1 MNFSLLLSFV
11 SRQKKERCNTNVTCM
26 TSPCNLKPRPLHPE
40 ITYTTFFMETI
51 YLCIIIFLFVLAV
64 FDLIVGVSN
73 DAVNF
78 LNSAVGAKAASFK
91 TILFIA
97 GIGIFIG
104 ASLSNGMMDIA
115 RHGIYQPEHFYFAEI
130 MCILLAVMLTDVV
143 LLDVF
148 NSMGMP
154 TSTTVS
160 LVFELLGGTFALS
173 LIKVNNDAT
182 LALGDLINTDKALS
196 VIMAIFVSVAIAF
209 FFGML
214 VQWLARIVFTF
225 NYTKNIKYSI
235 GLFGGIAATSI
246 IYFMLIKGLKDS
258 SFMTPENKQW
268 IQDNTLLLIA
278 SFFVFFTALMQVLHW
293 LKVNVFKVVVLMGT
307 FALALAF
314 AGNDLVNF
322 IGVPLA
328 GYSSFIDYTT
338 NGAGASPD
346 SFLMTSLLG
355 PAKTPWY
362 FLIGAGAIMVY
373 ALCTSKKAHN
383 VIKTSVDL
391 SRQDE
396 GEESFGSTPIA
407 RTLVRFS
414 MTIANGLSKV
424 MPESGK
430 RWIETRF
437 QKDEAIIADGAAFDL
452 VRASINLVLAGLL
465 IALGTSLKLPLSTT
479 YVPFMVAM
487 GTSLAD
493 RAWGRDSAVFR
504 ITGVL
509 SVIGGWFITA
519 GAAFTICFFVTFVI
533 HFGGT
538 IAIIALI
545 GLAVFMLIRSQVMY
559 KKRKEKEKGNATIK
573 QLMQSTDNMEILE
586 LLRKHTREELG
597 KILEFTED
605 NFERTV
611 TAFLHEN
618 LRGLRRAMGSVK
630 FEKQLIKQM
639 KRTGTLAM
647 CRLDNNTVLE
657 KGLYYYQGNDFASEL
672 VYSVGRLCEPCL
684 EHIDNNFKPLDT
696 IQKGEFADVT
706 EDIVYLLQVCRHKLE
721 NNNYNNFEEDIHKAN
736 DLNGQLAHLKR
747 EELQRIQSQSGS
759 IKVSMV
765 YLTMIQEAQNIVTY
779 SINLMKVSRKFQ
791 AEE

>member
-1 MNFSLLLSFV
+1 
-11 SRQKKERCNTNVTCM
+11 
-26 TSPCNLKPRPLHPE
+26 
-40 ITYTTFFMETI
+40 METI
-51 YLCIIIFLFVLAV
+51 YLCIIVFLFVLAM

-78 LNSAVGAKAASFK
+78 LNSAVGSKAASFK

-97 GIGIFIG
+97 GVGIFIG
-104 ASLSNGMMDIA
+104 AALSNGMMDIA

-173 LIKVNNDAT
+173 LIKVRNSDT

-214 VQWLARIVFTF
+214 VQWIARIVFTF
-225 NYTKNIKYSI
+225 NYTKKMKYSI
-235 GLFGGIAATSI
+235 ALFGGIAATSI

-258 SFMTPENKQW
+258 TFMTPENKHW
-268 IQDNTLLLIA
+268 IQENTVMLIA
-278 SFFVFFTALMQVLHW
+278 GLMVFFTILMQILHW
-293 LKVNVFKVVVLMGT
+293 CKVNIFKVVVLMGT

-338 NGAGASPD
+338 NGAGDANG
-346 SFLMTSLLG
+346 FLMTSLLG

-362 FLIGAGAIMVY
+362 FLVGAGAIMVF
-373 ALCTSKKAHN
+373 ALCTSKKAHA

-396 GEESFGSTPIA
+396 GEENFGSTPIA
-407 RTLVRFS
+407 RTMVRIS
-414 MTIANGLSKV
+414 MNLANGITRM
-424 MPESGK
+424 MPESSK
-430 RWIETRF
+430 QWIGNRF
-437 QKDEAIIADGAAFDL
+437 RKDEAIIADGAAFDL
-452 VRASINLVLAGLL
+452 VRASVNLVLAGLL

-479 YVPFMVAM
+479 YVTFMVAM

-493 RAWGRDSAVFR
+493 RAWGRDSAVYR

-519 GAAFTICFFVTFVI
+519 GAAFTICFFVALVL
-533 HFGGT
+533 HYGGNISIVVL
-538 IAIIALI
+538 IA
-545 GLAVFMLIRSQVMY
+545 LAVFILIRSHVLY
-559 KKRKEKEKGNATIK
+559 KKRKAKSEGNETLK
-573 QLMQSTDNMEILE
+573 QLMKSNDSAEALQLM
-586 LLRKHTREELG
+586 RQHTREELC
-597 KILEFTED
+597 KVLEYAET
-605 NFERTV
+605 NFELTV
-611 TAFLHEN
+611 TSFLHEN
-618 LRGLRRAMGSVK
+618 LRGLRRAMGSGK

-639 KRTGTLAM
+639 KRTGTVAM
-647 CRLDNNTVLE
+647 CRLNNQTVLD

-672 VYSVGRLCEPCL
+672 VYSISRLCEPCL
-684 EHIDNNFKPLDT
+684 EHIDNNFNPFDA
-696 IQKGEFADVT
+696 IQKGEFSDVT
-706 EDIVYLLQVCRHKLE
+706 EDITYFLQQCRKALE
-721 NNNYNNFEEDIHKAN
+721 NNDFNNLDEEINRGFDIN
-736 DLNGQLAHLKR
+736 NQLATLKQK
-747 EELQRIQSQSGS
+747 ELQRIQSQSGS
-759 IKVSMV
+759 IRVSMV
-765 YLTMIQEAQNIVTY
+765 YLSMVQEAHNVVTY
-779 SINLMKVSRKFQ
+779 TINMMKVSRKFQ
-791 AEE
+791 SDNEK

>member
-1 MNFSLLLSFV
+1 
-11 SRQKKERCNTNVTCM
+11 
-26 TSPCNLKPRPLHPE
+26 
-40 ITYTTFFMETI
+40 METI
-51 YLCIIIFLFVLAV
+51 YLCIVIFLFVLAV

-91 TILFIA
+91 TMLFIA
-97 GIGIFIG
+97 GVGVFIG
-104 ASLSNGMMDIA
+104 AAMSNGMMDIA
-115 RHGIYQPEHFYFAEI
+115 RHGIYQPQHFYFAEI

-148 NSMGMP
+148 NTMGMP

-160 LVFELLGGTFALS
+160 MVFELLGGTFALA
-173 LIKVNNDAT
+173 LIKAHSNDAIG
-182 LALGDLINTDKALS
+182 LGDLINTDKALS
-196 VIMAIFVSVAIAF
+196 VIMGIFLSVAIAF

-214 VQWLARIVFTF
+214 VQWLARVIFTF
-225 NYTKNIKYSI
+225 NYTKKMKYSI
-235 GLFGGIAATSI
+235 GIFGGIAATSI

-258 SFMTPENKQW
+258 SFMTADNKHW
-268 IQDNTLLLIA
+268 IQDNTGMLI
-278 SFFVFFTALMQVLHW
+278 SCFFIFFTILMQVLHW
-293 LKVNVFKVVVLMGT
+293 LKVNVFKVVVLLGT

-328 GYSSFIDYTT
+328 GYSSFIDYTA
-338 NGAGASPD
+338 NGAGAGPGG
-346 SFLMTSLLG
+346 FLMTSLLG

-362 FLIGAGAIMVY
+362 FLFGAGAIMVY

-396 GEESFGSTPIA
+396 GEENFGSTPIA

-414 MTIANGLSKV
+414 LTLSNGISKI
-424 MPESGK
+424 MPERSK
-430 RWIETRF
+430 RWLDTRF
-437 QKDEAIIADGAAFDL
+437 RKDEAIIADGGAFDL
-452 VRASINLVLAGLL
+452 VRASVNLVLAGLL

-479 YVPFMVAM
+479 YVTFMVAM

-493 RAWGRDSAVFR
+493 RAWGRDTAVFR

-519 GAAFTICFFVTFVI
+519 GAAFTICFFVALII

-538 IAIIALI
+538 VAIVALI
-545 GLAVFMLIRSQVMY
+545 GLAVFSLIRSQVMY
-559 KKRKEKEKGNATIK
+559 KKRKAKEKGNETIK
-573 QLMQSTDNMEILE
+573 QLMQSSNNEEILE
-586 LLRKHTREELG
+586 LLRKHTREELV
-597 KILEFTED
+597 KILAFTEE
-605 NFERTV
+605 NLERTV

-618 LRGLRRAMGSVK
+618 LRGLRRSMGSVK

-672 VYSVGRLCEPCL
+672 VYSIGRLCEPCL
-684 EHIDNNFKPLDT
+684 EHIDNNFKPLDA
-696 IQKGEFADVT
+696 IQKGEFSDVT
-706 EDIVYLLQVCRHKLE
+706 EDIVYLLQVCRHKME
-721 NNNYNNFEEDIHKAN
+721 NNDYEDFENELRKAN
-736 DLNGQLAHLKR
+736 DLNGQLSHLKR

-765 YLTMIQEAQNIVTY
+765 YLTMIQEAQNVVTY
-779 SINLMKVSRKFQ
+779 TINLMKVSRKFQ
-791 AEE
+791 LAE

>member
-1 MNFSLLLSFV
+1 
-11 SRQKKERCNTNVTCM
+11 
-26 TSPCNLKPRPLHPE
+26 
-40 ITYTTFFMETI
+40 METI

-104 ASLSNGMMDIA
+104 AALSNGMMDIA

-173 LIKVNNDAT
+173 LIKVHNSDT
-182 LALGDLINTDKALS
+182 LGLGDLINTDKALS

-214 VQWLARIVFTF
+214 VQWIARVIFTF
-225 NYTKNIKYSI
+225 NYKKKMKYSI
-235 GLFGGIAATSI
+235 ALFGGIAATSI

-258 SFMTPENKQW
+258 SFMTPDNKLW
-268 IQDNTLLLIA
+268 IQENTWLLIA
-278 SFFVFFTALMQVLHW
+278 TFFVFFTILMQVLHW

-328 GYSSFIDYTT
+328 GFSSFLDYTA
-338 NGAGASPD
+338 NGAGNANG
-346 SFLMTSLLG
+346 FLMTSLLG

-362 FLIGAGAIMVY
+362 FLIGAGAVMVY
-373 ALCTSKKAHN
+373 ALCTSKKAHA

-396 GEESFGSTPIA
+396 GEETFGSTPIA
-407 RTLVRFS
+407 RTVVRIS
-414 MTIANGLSKV
+414 MTMANSISRI
-424 MPESGK
+424 MSSGTK
-430 RWIETRF
+430 EWFNSRF
-437 QKDEAIIADGAAFDL
+437 RKDEAIIADGAAFDL
-452 VRASINLVLAGLL
+452 VRASVNLVLAGLL

-479 YVPFMVAM
+479 YVTFMVAM

-493 RAWGRDSAVFR
+493 RAWGRDSAVYR

-519 GAAFTICFFVTFVI
+519 GAAFTICFFVALVL
-533 HFGGT
+533 HYGGN
-538 IAIIALI
+538 ISIIALI
-545 GLAVFMLIRSQVMY
+545 ALAVFILIRSQVMY
-559 KKRKEKEKGNATIK
+559 KKRKAKAQGNETLK
-573 QLMQSTDNMEILE
+573 QLMQTSNSEEALQLM
-586 LLRKHTREELG
+586 RKHTREELA
-597 KILEFTED
+597 KVLEYAET
-605 NFERTV
+605 NFELTV
-611 TAFLHEN
+611 TSFLHEN
-618 LRGLRRAMGSVK
+618 LRGLRRAMGSTK

-639 KRTGTLAM
+639 KRTGTVAM
-647 CRLDNNTVLE
+647 CRLDNNTVLD

-672 VYSVGRLCEPCL
+672 VYSISRLCEPCL
-684 EHIDNNFKPLDT
+684 EHIDNNFNPLDA
-696 IQKGEFADVT
+696 IQKGEFSDAT
-706 EDIVYLLQVCRHKLE
+706 EDITYLIQQCRKKLE
-721 NNNYNNFEEDIHKAN
+721 NNEYNNLEEEIRRAN
-736 DLNGQLAHLKR
+736 DLNGQLSLLKR
-747 EELQRIQSQSGS
+747 KELQRIQSQPGS
-759 IKVSMV
+759 IRVSMV
-765 YLTMIQEAQNIVTY
+765 YLTMVQEAQNVVTY
-779 SINLMKVSRKFQ
+779 TINLMKVSRKFQ
-791 AEE
+791 MENEMP

>member
-1 MNFSLLLSFV
+1 
-11 SRQKKERCNTNVTCM
+11 
-26 TSPCNLKPRPLHPE
+26 
-40 ITYTTFFMETI
+40 METI
-51 YLCIIIFLFVLAV
+51 YLCIVIFLFVLAV
-64 FDLIVGVSN
+64 FDLMVGVSN

-78 LNSAVGAKAASFK
+78 LNSAIGAKAASFK
-91 TILFIA
+91 TVLFIA

-160 LVFELLGGTFALS
+160 MVFELLGGTFALA
-173 LIKVNNDAT
+173 LIKVHNNDM
-182 LALGDLINTDKALS
+182 LGLGDLINTDKALS

-225 NYTKNIKYSI
+225 NYKKKMKYSI
-235 GLFGGIAATSI
+235 ALFGGIATTAI

-258 SFMTPENKQW
+258 SFMTSEAKQW
-268 IQDNTLLLIA
+268 VQDNTAMLIGC
-278 SFFVFFTALMQVLHW
+278 FFVFFTLLMQILHW
-293 LKVNVFKVVVLMGT
+293 LKVNIFKVVVLLGT

-338 NGAGASPD
+338 NGMAAGPND
-346 SFLMTSLLG
+346 FLMSSLLG

-396 GEESFGSTPIA
+396 GEETFGSTPIA
-407 RTLVRFS
+407 RTLVRIS
-414 MTIANGLSKV
+414 MTLANGVSEIV
-424 MPESGK
+424 PEGTK
-430 RWIETRF
+430 KWINTRF
-437 QKDEAIIADGAAFDL
+437 RKDEAIIADGAAFDL
-452 VRASINLVLAGLL
+452 VRASVNLVLAGLL

-479 YVPFMVAM
+479 YVTFMVAM

-493 RAWGRDSAVFR
+493 RAWGRDSAVYR
-504 ITGVL
+504 IPGVL
-509 SVIGGWFITA
+509 GVIGGGFLPA
-519 GAAFTICFFVTFVI
+519 GAAFTICFFVAMI
-533 HFGGT
+533 IYFGGT

-545 GLAVFMLIRSQVMY
+545 ALAVLSLIRSQVIY
-559 KKRKEKEKGNATIK
+559 KKKKEKEKGNETLK
-573 QLMQSTDNMEILE
+573 QLMQTSNSDEALQLM
-586 LLRKHTREELG
+586 RQHTREELG
-597 KILEFTED
+597 KVLEYAET
-605 NFERTV
+605 NFELTV
-611 TAFLHEN
+611 TSFLHEN
-618 LRGLRRAMGSVK
+618 LRGLRRSMGSTK

-639 KRTGTLAM
+639 KRTGTVAM
-647 CRLDNNTVLE
+647 CKLDNNTVLE

-672 VYSVGRLCEPCL
+672 VYSIARLCEPCL
-684 EHIDNNFKPLDT
+684 EHTDNNFNPLDA
-696 IQKGEFADVT
+696 IQKGEFGDVA
-706 EDIVYLLQVCRHKLE
+706 EDITYLIQQCRKKLE
-721 NNNYNNFEEDIHKAN
+721 SNDYNDFEEEVRRAN
-736 DLNGQLAHLKR
+736 DLNAQLSHLKR
-747 EELQRIQSQSGS
+747 QELQRIQSQTGS
-759 IKVSMV
+759 VRVSMI
-765 YLTMIQEAQNIVTY
+765 YLTMVQEAQNVVTY
-779 SINLMKVSRKFQ
+779 TINLMKVSRKFQ
-791 AEE
+791 METDA

>member
-1 MNFSLLLSFV
+1 
-11 SRQKKERCNTNVTCM
+11 
-26 TSPCNLKPRPLHPE
+26 
-40 ITYTTFFMETI
+40 METI
-51 YLCIIIFLFVLAV
+51 YLCIVIFLFGLAI
-64 FDLIVGVSN
+64 FDLMVGVSN

-78 LNSAVGAKAASFK
+78 LQSAVGAKAASFK

-97 GIGIFIG
+97 GTGIFIG
-104 ASLSNGMMDIA
+104 AALSNGMMDIA

-148 NSMGMP
+148 NTMGMP

-160 LVFELLGGTFALS
+160 MVFELLGGTFALA
-173 LIKVNNDAT
+173 LIKVYNNDS
-182 LALGDLINTDKALS
+182 LGLGDLINTDKALS

-209 FFGML
+209 FFGMI
-214 VQWLARIVFTF
+214 VQWLARVVFTF
-225 NYTKNIKYSI
+225 NYKKKMKYSI
-235 GLFGGIAATSI
+235 ALFGGIAATSI

-258 SFMTPENKQW
+258 SFMTPENKLW
-268 IQDNTLLLIA
+268 IQDNTMLLIA
-278 SFFVFFTALMQVLHW
+278 GFFVFFTILMQILHL

-328 GYSSFIDYTT
+328 GYSSFADYTA
-338 NGAGASPD
+338 NGTAIGAD
-346 SFLMTSLLG
+346 NFLMSSLLG

-362 FLIGAGAIMVY
+362 FLIGAGVIMVY
-373 ALCTSKKAHN
+373 ALATSKKAHN
-383 VIKTSVDL
+383 VIKTSVNL

-414 MTIANGLSKV
+414 MTFANGLSRI
-424 MPESGK
+424 MPESTK
-430 RWIETRF
+430 RWLDTRF

-452 VRASINLVLAGLL
+452 IRASINLVLAGLL

-479 YVPFMVAM
+479 YVTFMVAM

-519 GAAFTICFFVTFVI
+519 GAAFTICFFVAMVI
-533 HFGGT
+533 HFGGS
-538 IAIIALI
+538 IAIVALI
-545 GLAVFMLIRSQVMY
+545 GLAVFMLIRSQIMY
-559 KKRKEKEKGNATIK
+559 KKRKEKEKGNETMK
-573 QLMQSTDNMEILE
+573 QLMQSTDNTLILE
-586 LLRKHTREELG
+586 LLRKHTREELT
-597 KILEFTED
+597 KIIAFTED
-605 NFERTV
+605 NFERTI

-618 LRGLRRAMGSVK
+618 LRGLRRAMGAVK

-706 EDIVYLLQVCRHKLE
+706 EDIVYLLQVCRRKLE
-721 NNNYNNFEEDIHKAN
+721 NNDYGNLEEDIRKAN
-736 DLNGQLAHLKR
+736 DLNGQLSHLKR
-747 EELQRIQSQSGS
+747 EELQRIQTQSGS

-765 YLTMIQEAQNIVTY
+765 YLTMIQEAQNVVIYT
-779 SINLMKVSRKFQ
+779 INLMKVSRKFQ
-791 AEE
+791 TEE

>member
-1 MNFSLLLSFV
+1 
-11 SRQKKERCNTNVTCM
+11 M
-26 TSPCNLKPRPLHPE
+26 TPPCNLKSRPLSPNKV
-40 ITYTTFFMETI
+40 TYTHILFMETI

-173 LIKVNNDAT
+173 LIKVHNSDT
-182 LALGDLINTDKALS
+182 LGLGDLINTDKALS

-214 VQWLARIVFTF
+214 VQWIARVIFTF
-225 NYTKNIKYSI
+225 NYKKKMKYSI
-235 GLFGGIAATSI
+235 ALFGGIAATSI

-258 SFMTPENKQW
+258 SFMTPDNKLW
-268 IQDNTLLLIA
+268 IQENTWLLIA
-278 SFFVFFTALMQVLHW
+278 TFFVFFTILMQVLHW

-328 GYSSFIDYTT
+328 GFSSFIDYTA
-338 NGAGASPD
+338 NGAGNANG
-346 SFLMTSLLG
+346 FLMTSLLG

-362 FLIGAGAIMVY
+362 FLIGAGAVMVY
-373 ALCTSKKAHN
+373 ALCTSKKAHA

-396 GEESFGSTPIA
+396 GEETFGSTPIA
-407 RTLVRFS
+407 RTVVRIS
-414 MTIANGLSKV
+414 MALANSISRI
-424 MPESGK
+424 MPSGTK
-430 RWIETRF
+430 EWFNSRF
-437 QKDEAIIADGAAFDL
+437 RKDEAIIADGAAFDL
-452 VRASINLVLAGLL
+452 VRASVNLVLAGLL

-479 YVPFMVAM
+479 YVTFMVAM

-493 RAWGRDSAVFR
+493 RAWGRDSAVYR

-519 GAAFTICFFVTFVI
+519 GAAFTICFFVALVL
-533 HFGGT
+533 HYGGN
-538 IAIIALI
+538 ISIIALI
-545 GLAVFMLIRSQVMY
+545 ALAVFILIRSQVMY
-559 KKRKEKEKGNATIK
+559 KKRKAKAQGNETLK
-573 QLMQSTDNMEILE
+573 QLMQTSNSEEALQLM
-586 LLRKHTREELG
+586 RKHTREELS
-597 KILEFTED
+597 KVLEYAET
-605 NFERTV
+605 NFELTV
-611 TAFLHEN
+611 TSFLHEN
-618 LRGLRRAMGSVK
+618 LRGLRRAMGSTK

-639 KRTGTLAM
+639 KRTGTVAM

-672 VYSVGRLCEPCL
+672 VYSISRLCEPCL
-684 EHIDNNFKPLDT
+684 EHIDNNFNPLDA
-696 IQKGEFADVT
+696 IQKGEFSDAA
-706 EDIVYLLQVCRHKLE
+706 EDITYLIQQCRKKLE
-721 NNNYNNFEEDIHKAN
+721 NNEYNNLEEEIRRAN
-736 DLNGQLAHLKR
+736 DLNGQLSLLKR
-747 EELQRIQSQSGS
+747 KELQRIQSQPGS
-759 IKVSMV
+759 IRVSMV
-765 YLTMIQEAQNIVTY
+765 YLTMVQEAQNVVTY
-779 SINLMKVSRKFQ
+779 TINLMKVSRKFQ
-791 AEE
+791 MENEMP

>member
-1 MNFSLLLSFV
+1 
-11 SRQKKERCNTNVTCM
+11 
-26 TSPCNLKPRPLHPE
+26 
-40 ITYTTFFMETI
+40 METI

-173 LIKVNNDAT
+173 LIKVHNNDT
-182 LALGDLINTDKALS
+182 LGLGDLINTDKALS

-214 VQWLARIVFTF
+214 VQWIARVIFTF
-225 NYTKNIKYSI
+225 NYKKKMKYSI
-235 GLFGGIAATSI
+235 ALFGGIAATSI

-258 SFMTPENKQW
+258 SFMTPDNKLW
-268 IQDNTLLLIA
+268 IQENTWLLIA
-278 SFFVFFTALMQVLHW
+278 TFFVFFTILMQVLHW
-293 LKVNVFKVVVLMGT
+293 FKINVFKVVVLMGT

-328 GYSSFIDYTT
+328 GFSSFMDYTA
-338 NGAGASPD
+338 NGAGNANG
-346 SFLMTSLLG
+346 FLMTSLLG

-373 ALCTSKKAHN
+373 ALCTSKKAHA

-396 GEESFGSTPIA
+396 GEETFGSTPIA
-407 RTLVRFS
+407 RTVVRIS
-414 MTIANGLSKV
+414 MTLANSISRI
-424 MPESGK
+424 MPSGTK
-430 RWIETRF
+430 DWFNSRF
-437 QKDEAIIADGAAFDL
+437 RKDEAIIADGAAFDL
-452 VRASINLVLAGLL
+452 VRASVNLVLAGLL
-465 IALGTSLKLPLSTT
+465 IAVGTSLKLPLSTT
-479 YVPFMVAM
+479 YVTFMVAM

-493 RAWGRDSAVFR
+493 RAWGRDSAVYR

-519 GAAFTICFFVTFVI
+519 GAAFTICFFVALVL
-533 HFGGT
+533 HFGGN
-538 IAIIALI
+538 ISIIALI
-545 GLAVFMLIRSQVMY
+545 ALAVFILIRSQVMY
-559 KKRKEKEKGNATIK
+559 KKRKAKAQGNETLK
-573 QLMQSTDNMEILE
+573 QLMQTSNTEEALQLM
-586 LLRKHTREELG
+586 RQHTREELS
-597 KILEFTED
+597 KVLEYAET
-605 NFERTV
+605 NFELTV
-611 TAFLHEN
+611 TSFLHEN
-618 LRGLRRAMGSVK
+618 LRGLRRAMGSTK

-639 KRTGTLAM
+639 KRTGTVAM

-672 VYSVGRLCEPCL
+672 VYSISRLCEPCL
-684 EHIDNNFKPLDT
+684 EHIDNNFNPLDA
-696 IQKGEFADVT
+696 IQKGEFSDAA
-706 EDIVYLLQVCRHKLE
+706 EDITYLIQQCRKKLE
-721 NNNYNNFEEDIHKAN
+721 NNEYSNLEEEVRRAN
-736 DLNGQLAHLKR
+736 DLNGQLSLLKR
-747 EELQRIQSQSGS
+747 KELQRIQSQPGS
-759 IKVSMV
+759 IRVSMV
-765 YLTMIQEAQNIVTY
+765 YLTMVQEAQNVVTY
-779 SINLMKVSRKFQ
+779 TINLMKVSRKFQ
-791 AEE
+791 MESEMP

>member
-1 MNFSLLLSFV
+1 MTFL
-11 SRQKKERCNTNVTCM
+11 CNTKV
-26 TSPCNLKPRPLHPE
+26 RPLRIE
-40 ITYTTFFMETI
+40 ITYTFMETI
-51 YLCIIIFLFVLAV
+51 YLCIIIFLFLLAI
-64 FDLIVGVSN
+64 FDLMVGVSN

-91 TILFIA
+91 TVLFIA
-97 GIGIFIG
+97 GTGIFIG

-173 LIKVNNDAT
+173 LIKTYQDSA
-182 LALGDLINTDKALS
+182 LGLGDLINTDKALS

-214 VQWLARIVFTF
+214 VQWIARVVFTF
-225 NYTKNIKYSI
+225 NYKKKMKYSI
-235 GLFGGIAATSI
+235 AIFGGIAATAI
-246 IYFMLIKGLKDS
+246 VYFMLIKGLKDS
-258 SFMTPENKQW
+258 SFMTPENKVW
-268 IQDNTLLLIA
+268 IGANTLYLIGGM
-278 SFFVFFTALMQVLHW
+278 FVFFTILMQIFHW
-293 LKVNVFKVVVLMGT
+293 LKINVFKIVVLMGT

-338 NGAGASPD
+338 NGTAAGPD
-346 SFLMTSLLG
+346 GFLMTSLMG

-373 ALCTSKKAHN
+373 ALCTSKKAHA

-396 GEESFGSTPIA
+396 GEENFGSTPIA
-407 RTLVRFS
+407 RTLVRIS
-414 MTIANGLSKV
+414 LAMANGISRIL
-424 MPESGK
+424 PEGTKKWLDS
-430 RWIETRF
+430 RF
-437 QKDEAIIADGAAFDL
+437 RKDEAIIADGAAFDM
-452 VRASINLVLAGLL
+452 VRASVNLVLAGLL

-479 YVPFMVAM
+479 YVTFMVAM

-493 RAWGRDSAVFR
+493 RAWGRDSAVYR

-509 SVIGGWFITA
+509 SVIGGWFLTA
-519 GAAFTICFFVTFVI
+519 GAAFTIAFFVAMII
-533 HFGGT
+533 HFGGN

-545 GLAVFMLIRSQVMY
+545 ALAAFTLIRSQLMY
-559 KKRKEKEKGNATIK
+559 KKKKAKEKENETLK
-573 QLMQSTDNMEILE
+573 QLMKATNSDDALQLM
-586 LLRKHTREELG
+586 RKHTREELG
-597 KILEFTED
+597 KVLEYAEH
-605 NFERTV
+605 NFELTV
-611 TAFLHEN
+611 TSFLHEN
-618 LRGLRRAMGSVK
+618 LRGLRRAMGSTK

-639 KRTGTLAM
+639 KRTGTVAM
-647 CRLDNNTVLE
+647 CKLDNNTVLE

-672 VYSVGRLCEPCL
+672 VYSISRLCEPCL
-684 EHIDNNFKPLDT
+684 EHIDNNFNPLDA
-696 IQKGEFADVT
+696 IQKGEFGDVA
-706 EDIVYLLQVCRHKLE
+706 EDITYLVQQCRKKLE
-721 NNNYNNFEEDIHKAN
+721 ENDYNHFEDDIRKAN
-736 DLNGQLAHLKR
+736 ELNAQLSHLKR
-747 EELQRIQSQSGS
+747 QELQRIQSQTGS

-765 YLTMIQEAQNIVTY
+765 YLTMIQEAQNVVTY
-779 SINLMKVSRKFQ
+779 TINLMKVSRKFQ
-791 AEE
+791 STEKEM